1 MIFSIIIPKKKLEQI
16 CKDWNIDISE
26 AYYFTDTQTDVK
38 ELRDIMDP
46 GKIIGCAW
54 GYQGYD
60 KLLEVLPA
68 SQILREF
75 SDIHNVIK

>member
-1 MIFSIIIPKKKLEQI
+1 
-16 CKDWNIDISE
+16 
-26 AYYFTDTQTDVK
+26 
-38 ELRDIMDP
+38 MDP

-68 SQILREF
+68 NQILREF